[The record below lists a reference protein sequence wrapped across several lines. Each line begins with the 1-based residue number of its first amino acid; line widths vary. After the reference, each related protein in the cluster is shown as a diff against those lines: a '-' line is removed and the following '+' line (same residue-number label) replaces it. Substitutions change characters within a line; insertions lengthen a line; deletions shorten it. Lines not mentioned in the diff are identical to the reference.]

1 MKLVK
6 THLKTTLLLFV
17 VTFSSCKEDNQIQET
32 PQPVENQDGYNML
45 LIGNSFFK
53 PYAEKLD
60 DLSIL
65 AGFENHTSTRITR
78 GGDNGRAINFWNDS
92 TTNEHQQIK
101 ATLDQGNIDIFG
113 MTAGHD
119 GIESGALDRTIG
131 HRAWINYALQK
142 NPNIIIFIA
151 IPQVDFPADWEQRAQ
166 ELGFSNIQEL
176 TDYFENSIV
185 HKEMVDQLRIEFPST
200 KIFTIPTGRASV
212 KLDQM
217 NTDNELLDGI
227 SRFGPKATSLFVD
240 TKGHQG
246 DIIIEA
252 GSLVWLNSIYSVDLS
267 NFSYET
273 GFNTDLHEIA
283 KQIMDSHDPNY
294 KL

>member
-17 VTFSSCKEDNQIQET
+17 VTFSSCKEDNQTQET

-142 NPNIIIFIA
+142 NPNITIFIA

-217 NTDNELLDGI
+217 NTDNELLDDI

-246 DIIIEA
+246 DIIIET

>member
-246 DIIIEA
+246 DIIIET

>member
-6 THLKTTLLLFV
+6 TYLKTTLLLFI
-17 VTFSSCKEDNQIQET
+17 VTFSSCKEDNQTQET
-32 PQPVENQDGYNML
+32 PQPVENQNGYNML

-60 DLSIL
+60 DLSVL

-142 NPNIIIFIA
+142 NPNITIFIA

-166 ELGFSNIQEL
+166 GLGFSNIHEL
-176 TDYFENSIV
+176 TDYVVNSIV
-185 HKEMVDQLRIEFPST
+185 HQEMVDQLRIEFPST

-212 KLDQM
+212 KLDQL
-217 NTDNELLDGI
+217 NTDDALLDDI
-227 SRFGPKATSLFVD
+227 SRFGPKATSLFRD

-246 DIIIEA
+246 DIIEET
-252 GSLVWLNSIYSVDLS
+252 GSLIWLNSIYGVDLS
-267 NFSYET
+267 TFSYET

>member
-17 VTFSSCKEDNQIQET
+17 VTFSSCKEDNQTQET

-142 NPNIIIFIA
+142 NPNITIFIA

-217 NTDNELLDGI
+217 NTDNELLDDI

-246 DIIIEA
+246 DIIIET
-252 GSLVWLNSIYSVDLS
+252 GSLTWLNSIYGVDLS
-267 NFSYET
+267 TFSYET

-283 KQIMDSHDPNY
+283 KQIMDRHDPNY

>member
-6 THLKTTLLLFV
+6 TYLKTTLLLFI
-17 VTFSSCKEDNQIQET
+17 VTFSSCKEDNQTQET

-60 DLSIL
+60 DLSVL

-142 NPNIIIFIA
+142 NPNITIFIA

-166 ELGFSNIQEL
+166 GLGFSNIQEL
-176 TDYFENSIV
+176 TDYVVNSIV
-185 HKEMVDQLRIEFPST
+185 HQEMVDQLRIEFPST

-212 KLDQM
+212 KLDQL
-217 NTDNELLDGI
+217 NTDDALLDDI
-227 SRFGPKATSLFVD
+227 SRFGPKATSLFRD

-246 DIIIEA
+246 DIIEET
-252 GSLVWLNSIYSVDLS
+252 GSLIWLNSIYGVDVS
-267 NFSYET
+267 TFSYET